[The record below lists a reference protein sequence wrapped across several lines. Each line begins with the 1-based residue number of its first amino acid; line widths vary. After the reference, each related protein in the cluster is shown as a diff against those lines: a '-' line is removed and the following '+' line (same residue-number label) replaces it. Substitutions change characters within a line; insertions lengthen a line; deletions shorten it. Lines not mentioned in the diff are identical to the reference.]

1 MKKII
6 VLLMV
11 AALCL
16 QFTGVATVEAKTEM
30 KLICKVTKKYVKYY
44 DYKINYNKRVF
55 KPKGKMKK
63 MRLAKGAKFYLL
75 KKNASLPH
83 QNVKKVSK
91 TKFKKVLKAYI
102 KDTSGYY
109 YYMLG
114 AIKSKNGKALKIKER
129 IQDF

>member
-1 MKKII
+1 MKKVI
-6 VLLMV
+6 VLLLMV
-11 AALCL
+11 ALCM
-16 QFTGVATVEAKTEM
+16 QFTGAVTVNAKTGTY
-30 KLICKVTKKYVKYY
+30 LICKVTKKYVKYY

-63 MRLAKGAKFYLL
+63 MKLAKGAKFYLL

-83 QNVKKVSK
+83 QSVKQVSK
-91 TKFKKVLKAYI
+91 AKFKKALKAYI

-114 AIKSKNGKALKIKER
+114 EIKSKNKKAVKIKER